1 MLSKDYLD
9 TEVLSQEDAADL
21 LLAAIVEGTLDV
33 MDNAT
38 TVELELMDTI
48 AVKKAGGEH
57 LVHWTAGMYYN

>member
-33 MDNAT
+33 MDDAV